1 MLKININF
9 ELIFDMVF
17 SYNNFYSHLGALS
30 ILSFSLSNVSLIN
43 TILNQRKVERM
54 AQEIFDLILIKK
66 D

>member
-1 MLKININF
+1 
-9 ELIFDMVF
+9 MVF